1 MTRLVL
7 ACWLLFSVIG
17 IAQQPVAPDPFEPL
31 AFLIGDWEGMS
42 DGQPGKGTVHRRYER
57 ALNNRF
63 IRAHNRSDY
72 PAQPKN
78 PKGEIHEDEGW
89 FSFDKARKRLVVRQF
104 HAEGFV
110 NTYVEDSA
118 SSSTKI
124 VFTSEGIENIPA
136 GYRARETYLVKSAD
150 AFEEIFEIAEPN
162 KPFDVY
168 SRTALTRVR

>member
-31 AFLIGDWEGMS
+31 AFLIGNWEGTS
-42 DGQPGKGTVHRRYER
+42 DGQPGKGTVQRRYER
-57 ALNNRF
+57 VLNNRF
-63 IRAHNRSDY
+63 IRAHTRSEY
-72 PAQPKN
+72 PAQAKN
-78 PKGEIHEDEGW
+78 PKGETHEDEGW
-89 FSFDKARKRLVVRQF
+89 FSFDKARKRLVLR
-104 HAEGFV
+104 
-110 NTYVEDSA
+110 